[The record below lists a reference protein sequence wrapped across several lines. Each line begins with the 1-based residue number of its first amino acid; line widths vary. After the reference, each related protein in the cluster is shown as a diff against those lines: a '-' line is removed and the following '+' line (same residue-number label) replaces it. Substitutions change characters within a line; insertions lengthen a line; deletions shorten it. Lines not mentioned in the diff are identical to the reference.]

1 MTDFDQKFLQE
12 VRRVANSDTA
22 DARQI
27 NTHLLGMLIWH
38 RSRLIE
44 QCLTESAVDGT
55 VTVSDGLLKGLKMR
69 LPVHAGNALP
79 MMLGTYESELH
90 PHLAAALRRGYQ
102 HVVNIGCGDGYYLVG
117 LARLLPAARCF
128 GHDTNPA
135 AQEGCRQ
142 TALLNGVAERVTVGG
157 LFDGA
162 GFAQHPPGVTLVICD
177 IEGGEDAL
185 LNPAAFPALQKLDI
199 IVELHEMNSAGV
211 TERLQQRFS
220 ATHDIQ
226 LVTHQ
231 AKRAA
236 LPVTIQGL
244 TELDEML
251 CVYEGRGGATPWLV
265 MQAKVA

>member
-1 MTDFDQKFLQE
+1 MDFDQKFLNE
-12 VRRVANSDTA
+12 IRRVANDDTA
-22 DARQI
+22 NARQI

-44 QCLTESAVDGT
+44 QCLTESATDGAIK
-55 VTVSDGLLKGLKMR
+55 VSGGLFAGLAMR

-90 PHLAAALRRGYQ
+90 PHLEAAIRRGYR
-102 HVVNIGCGDGYYLVG
+102 HIVNIGCGDGYYLVG
-117 LARLLPAARCF
+117 LARLQPLARCF
-128 GHDTNPA
+128 GYDTNPA

-142 TALLNGVAERVTVGG
+142 TALLNGVAERVMVGG
-157 LFDGA
+157 LFDGG
-162 GFAQHPPGVTLVICD
+162 GFAQHPPDATLVICD

-185 LNPAAFPALQKLDI
+185 LDPAAFPALRRLDI
-199 IVELHEMNSAGV
+199 IVELHEMFSSGV
-211 TERLQQRFS
+211 TERLHQRFA
-220 ATHDIQ
+220 ATHTITT
-226 LVTHQ
+226 VTHQ
-231 AKRAA
+231 TKRAA
-236 LPVTIQGL
+236 LPLNIQGL